1 MIEQTIPRL
10 VLTGERSGL
19 TDSGPRRA
27 PARFSLLRNPWVIG
41 TVLLLAVAAVLTS
54 IAAVKPAFDAYGWL
68 VWGRQALHLSLN
80 TNAAPSWK
88 PLPFLFTLPY
98 ALLGRAALWLW
109 MTTVLAGSLAAGVFA
124 GRIAYRLTSDCAR
137 YAQVAAAAFAAL
149 GVLGIEGYA
158 HFVLI
163 GYSDP
168 VLVTLTL
175 AAIDAHLSRR
185 PRLAWWLLVL
195 LSLGRPEAWP
205 VSALYGAWLLRS
217 GRAERPA
224 RPAGPAGPAR
234 LTVAAGVAAI
244 PLAWFVIP
252 ALTSPSWLIAGD
264 VASRSGVHS
273 GGLID
278 VLDRFVALYELPM
291 QLAVLLA
298 LALAIVRRDGTAL
311 ILTAGAI
318 VWIATE
324 VAFALHGWP
333 AVPRYMF
340 EPAAVLVVL
349 AAVGIG
355 QLLSLK
361 VRSRLVRLLGLAI
374 VLAIVGTLVPHARL
388 RVRLVDNGIKL
399 GQNWSLQLNRLHD
412 VIAKIGGSRAVLS
425 CGRAVSTLP
434 YQPVLAWEL
443 GENTTEVGYLPAQAI
458 RRHRPTVLFTPV
470 YAGWSI
476 RAIHTPRS
484 KRARCA
490 QLRADTATSSIR
502 GAKVFHLP
510 N

>member
-1 MIEQTIPRL
+1 MLEQTIPRL
-10 VLTGERSGL
+10 VLTGERSVL
-19 TDSGPRRA
+19 TDSGPPRA
-27 PARFSLLRNPWVIG
+27 PARFSPLRNPWVIG
-41 TVLLLAVAAVLTS
+41 TVLLIAISAVLTS

-80 TNAAPSWK
+80 TDSAPSWK

-124 GRIAYRLTSDCAR
+124 ARIAHRLTSDCAR
-137 YAQVAAAAFAAL
+137 YARVAAAAFAAL
-149 GVLGIEGYA
+149 GVLGIEGYS

-168 VLVTLTL
+168 MLVTLTL
-175 AAIDAHLSRR
+175 AAIDARLSGR

-205 VSALYGAWLLRS
+205 VTALYGAWLWRSESSDRPLR
-217 GRAERPA
+217 RP
-224 RPAGPAGPAR
+224 
-234 LTVAAGVAAI
+234 VAVGIAAI

-252 ALTSPSWLIAGD
+252 AVTSPSWLIAGD
-264 VASRSGVHS
+264 VASRAGAHS

-278 VLDRFVALYELPM
+278 VLDRFASLYELPM

-298 LALAIVRRDGTAL
+298 LALALVRRDGTAL

-361 VRSRLVRLLGLAI
+361 VRSRPARLVGLAI

-388 RVRLVDNGIKL
+388 RVRLVDNGVKL

-425 CGRAVSTLP
+425 CGRAVSTIP

-443 GENTTEVGYLPAQAI
+443 GLNIYKVGYIPAKAI
-458 RRHRPTVLFTPV
+458 RRHRATVLFTPV

-476 RAIHTPRS
+476 RPIHIPRS
-484 KRARCA
+484 KRARCSR
-490 QLRADTATSSIR
+490 LRADTATSSIR